1 MGGVA
6 PLAVW
11 RAFSHSSVAA
21 AMSRMSCPA
30 LLRSAKTYMR
40 ENFRKECENS
50 ESHSRGDDCAFD
62 GAQVLGRRAR
72 DFRSVL
78 AVDPSSIGVLV
89 RDFRSAQEWLCLL
102 SLMTARS
109 RFWCRETLAAGTK
122 RGQTVVVSWW
132 TSVSVRRTLS

>member
-1 MGGVA
+1 MGAVA

-62 GAQVLGRRAR
+62 GAQVLGGRHVIFEVCWPLILR
-72 DFRSVL
+72 
-78 AVDPSSIGVLV
+78 PLV
-89 RDFRSAQEWLCLL
+89 
-102 SLMTARS
+102 
-109 RFWCRETLAAGTK
+109 FWCAIFEALKSG
-122 RGQTVVVSWW
+122 
-132 TSVSVRRTLS
+132 SVFYL